1 MVEKS
6 EKKKVRFRNRS
17 ESLQVIYDESGTKR
31 ELVPGGTIILDN
43 DWGGRFRCLEKA
55 TATPPK
61 KDEGKEEKEKVEV
74 PPEE

>member
-1 MVEKS
+1 MA

-31 ELVPGGTIILDN
+31 ELVPGGTILLDA

-55 TATPPK
+55 TNVPPK
-61 KDEGKEEKEKVEV
+61 EKEKAQKEKVEEA